1 MNQYPILHS
10 FTWTQCFLTTL
21 AVWYITITG
30 ISGVSA
36 TGTATASASASA
48 SEKTSPFA
56 IHGVLEGFY
65 GEPWTHEERLDIIRF
80 TSRFGMQSY
89 LYAPKD
95 DPYHRARWRDSYSG
109 DALHRFQEMMNV
121 AREVDVEVW
130 YAISPGLDMVYSSE
144 EDYQALMNK
153 MEAMI
158 ELGVRNV
165 ALFVDDVPE
174 SLIHEP
180 DKEKFNNLAEAHVHV
195 GNRLYN
201 DLSQRGIR
209 LALCPTTYTDAWGD
223 RAYIKILGEKLSSDV
238 PIFWTGPDVVTGE
251 ITAEQAKVWGEKMQ
265 RDPLIWD
272 NFPVND
278 FDTNRVFLGPV
289 EGRDG
294 RLASYTKGILS
305 NPMNQAYASM
315 IPLATLSYYVA
326 DPENYVPDQALDSAL
341 QELYPASAIPHI
353 REIVRL
359 YRQPAW
365 EDHIF
370 APVYRPGLP
379 GHVAT
384 IDQGLSDFEKH
395 FRKLEQLPD
404 KPTHLEGL
412 VRELEPFLTQTK
424 QDWQAM
430 KDDPSNFVDDQGML
444 RMRLDQQVLLAR
456 RAPDEITIDGHLDE
470 WGLEG
475 FYTMNTE
482 VSVPYRQPEL
492 AVVYDDTHL
501 YFGLRIYRNGPLS
514 LPDRFFNGDH
524 ITAIFD
530 LDPESGNYW
539 VEPQNPVIL
548 MRPYSDAQSQNTGIQ
563 GYQADVDA
571 AGAATGTDDAYRDPG
586 TMQGDLEIRALNM
599 TDYTRTGFANN
610 PRYTFSWFFLNQA
623 GTPIHDQTI
632 QFAEEVSYA
641 WQITD
646 YGYSVELAVPHD
658 EQKEIRATV
667 GGTFTTWEDALEP
680 TDYSF
685 ILSRRPFFGNTATYP
700 VIRLID

>member
-1 MNQYPILHS
+1 MFLNRIFQT
-10 FTWTQCFLTTL
+10 FTWTQCFIITLT
-21 AVWYITITG
+21 VWCITITG
-30 ISGVSA
+30 FSGLSA
-36 TGTATASASASA
+36 TGSAKASD
-48 SEKTSPFA
+48 ETSPFE
-56 IHGVLEGFY
+56 IYGVLEGFY

-109 DALHRFQEMMNV
+109 EALYRFEEMMEV
-121 AREVDVEVW
+121 ARDVDVDIW

-180 DKEKFNNLAEAHVHV
+180 DKEKFNNLAGAHVHV

-201 DLSQRGIR
+201 DLNKRGIR
-209 LALCPTTYTDAWGD
+209 LAICPTTYTNAWGD
-223 RAYIKILGEKLSSDV
+223 RAYIKTMGEQLSPDV

-251 ITAEQAKVWGEKMQ
+251 ITAEQAKEWGAKMQ

-289 EGRDG
+289 EGRDA
-294 RLASYTKGILS
+294 RLASYTQGILA
-305 NPMNQAYASM
+305 NPMNQAFASM

-326 DPENYVPDQALDSAL
+326 DPENYEPDQALERAL
-341 QELYPASAIPHI
+341 QELYPPSAIAHI

-379 GHVAT
+379 SHVST
-384 IDQGLSDFEKH
+384 IDQGLADFEEH
-395 FRKLEQLPD
+395 LQKLVQMPD
-404 KPTHLEGL
+404 KPPHLEGL
-412 VRELEPFLTQTK
+412 VRELKPFLRQTRN
-424 QDWQAM
+424 DWQVM
-430 KDDPSNFVDDQGML
+430 KDDPSYVIDDQGML
-444 RMRLDQQVLLAR
+444 RIRLDQQVLLAR
-456 RAPDEITIDGHLDE
+456 RAPDNITVDGHLDE
-470 WGLEG
+470 WNLEG
-475 FYTMNTE
+475 FYSMNSET
-482 VSVPYRQPEL
+482 PAPNRQPEL
-492 AVVYDDTHL
+492 AVVHDDTHL
-501 YFGLRIYRNGPLS
+501 YMGLRVYRTGQLS
-514 LPDRFFNGDH
+514 LPERFFTGDH
-524 ITAIFD
+524 IAAIFD
-530 LDPESGNYW
+530 LDPESGNFW
-539 VEPQNPVIL
+539 VEPQDPVIL
-548 MRPYSDAQSQNTGIQ
+548 MRPYSDAQSRHAGIRGNQ
-563 GYQADVDA
+563 PDTDMAI
-571 AGAATGTDDAYRDPG
+571 AATETDDVYRDPG

-623 GTPIHDQTI
+623 GVPGLDQTV

-641 WQITD
+641 WQLTD
-646 YGYSVELAVPHD
+646 YGYSVELAVPHND
-658 EQKEIRATV
+658 QREIRATV
-667 GGTFTTWEDALEP
+667 GGTVTTWENALEP
-680 TDYSF
+680 TVHSF

>member
-1 MNQYPILHS
+1 MLHS
-10 FTWTQCFLTTL
+10 FKWFKCIFTIL
-21 AVWYITITG
+21 AVCCIAITG
-30 ISGVSA
+30 LTVLSA
-36 TGTATASASASA
+36 TGSTISSDN
-48 SEKTSPFA
+48 TSPFA

-109 DALHRFQEMMNV
+109 EALHRFEEMMKVAKEVNV
-121 AREVDVEVW
+121 EIW

-174 SLIHEP
+174 SLIHDP

-201 DLSQRGIR
+201 DLNQRGIR
-209 LALCPTTYTDAWGD
+209 LAICPTTYTNAWGD
-223 RAYIKILGEKLSSDV
+223 RAYIKILGERLSSDV

-251 ITAEQAKVWGEKMQ
+251 ITSGQAKEWGAKMQ
-265 RDPLIWD
+265 RAPLIWD

-289 EGRDG
+289 EGRDSQ
-294 RLASYTKGILS
+294 LASYTLGILA

-326 DPENYVPDQALDSAL
+326 DPDNYDPDQALERAL
-341 QELYPASAIPHI
+341 HELYPASAIPHI

-384 IDQGLSDFEKH
+384 IDQGLSDFEEH
-395 FRKLEQLPD
+395 FRKLKQLPD
-404 KPTHLEGL
+404 KPTHLAGL
-412 VRELEPFLTQTK
+412 VRELEPFLTQTR
-424 QDWQAM
+424 QDWQTM
-430 KDDPSNFVDDQGML
+430 KNDPSNVIDDQGML

-470 WGLEG
+470 WILEG
-475 FYTMNTE
+475 FYSMNTN
-482 VSVPYRQPEL
+482 VAKPYRQPEL

-501 YFGLRIYRNGPLS
+501 YLGLRVYRTGPLS
-514 LPDRFFNGDH
+514 LPERFFNGDH
-524 ITAIFD
+524 IAAIFN
-530 LDPESGNYW
+530 LDPESGNFW
-539 VEPQNPVIL
+539 VEPQDPVIL
-548 MRPYSDAQSQNTGIQ
+548 MRPYSDQQTRHAGIQ
-563 GYQADVDA
+563 QDQSGTGSKIIPDTEIDV
-571 AGAATGTDDAYRDPG
+571 YIDPG
-586 TMQGDLEIRALNM
+586 TMQGDMEIRALNM
-599 TDYTRTGFANN
+599 TDYTRIGFANN
-610 PRYTFSWFFLNQA
+610 PRYTFSWFYLNQA
-623 GTPIHDQTI
+623 GFPGLEQTVH
-632 QFAEEVSYA
+632 FAEEVSYA

-646 YGYSVELAVPHD
+646 YGYSMELAVPHYD
-658 EQKEIRATV
+658 QKQIRAAV
-667 GGTFTTWEDALEP
+667 GGTVTTWKDTLEP
-680 TDYSF
+680 TVYSF